1 MQHVI
6 FIMLCF
12 GCSLSAILLFS
23 HSPRWS
29 FDPWSSLFCST
40 SHNLF
45 VSPFMVPCLK
55 KKVVSHIVCPL
66 NHVWMHAYTWA
77 CGGPKATCRS
87 CFFPSALLDLV
98 GGKFLPPLEPSCQLL
113 WSFTAWYLPSH
124 VNLHMYKNES
134 LGSSCERKH
143 GTAFLSLNY
152 FA

>member
-12 GCSLSAILLFS
+12 GCSLSAILPS
-23 HSPRWS
+23 HSPCWF
-29 FDPWSSLFCST
+29 FDAWSSLFASPLTTSLFPPSWST
-40 SHNLF
+40 
-45 VSPFMVPCLK
+45 VLK

-66 NHVWMHAYTWA
+66 NHVWMRTHTCA

-87 CFFPSALLDLV
+87 CFSPSALLDLV
-98 GGKFLPPLEPSCQLL
+98 GGKFLPPL
-113 WSFTAWYLPSH
+113 SH
-124 VNLHMYKNES
+124 LANFCGVSQRGTCPHMCKNES